1 MEKDRVQGY
10 VAGLEQIVKNN
21 HLSLRETTAQL
32 QEICQLVHPDKS
44 VPPQVIL
51 DIRKTYKEI
60 QDQLTRIKGIQQLL
74 QGKYRPH
81 YRRDPLRDREIAEF
95 EFVAKNCYLKVE
107 FMLKEME
114 AKKKLREREHVVQ
127 SLSPRT
133 PMLWFRS
140 KENQRLLLGHL
151 QGLDGLNY
159 EIPTQWLARERR
171 KVTQASLRSLSL
183 FAVSG
188 EVGLIDQIHSHMR
201 LRKYDIAERYDPG
214 ELRGALTHLREI
226 SASEAVHAIRRFIE
240 NSEFSKPKCLLLSVR
255 SQKDLEKGAL
265 GIPEKY
271 LQTMTPGEV
280 KTFLV

>member
-226 SASEAVHAIRRFIE
+226 SASEAVHAIRRLIE

-255 SQKDLEKGAL
+255 SQRDLEKEAL

>member
-10 VAGLEQIVKNN
+10 VAGLEQIVKNS
-21 HLSLRETTAQL
+21 HLSLRETTAHL
-32 QEICQLVHPDKS
+32 QEIWQLVLPDKS

-60 QDQLTRIKGIQQLL
+60 QDHLTRIKGVQQLL

-81 YRRDPLRDREIAEF
+81 YRRDPLREREIAEF
-95 EFVAKNCYLKVE
+95 ELVAKNCYLKVD

-114 AKKKLREREHVVQ
+114 AKKKLSEREHVIQ
-127 SLSPRT
+127 PLSPRP

-140 KENQRLLLGHL
+140 KENQRVLLGHL
-151 QGLDGLNY
+151 QRLGGLHY
-159 EIPTQWLARERR
+159 EISIQWLAQERR
-171 KVTQASLRSLSL
+171 KVAQASLRSLSL

-188 EVGLIDQIHSHMR
+188 EVMMIDQIQSHMR
-201 LRKYDIAERYDPG
+201 LRKHDIAERYDPG

-226 SASEAVHAIRRFIE
+226 SATEAVHAVRRLIE

-255 SQKDLEKGAL
+255 SQKDLENEAL
-265 GIPEKY
+265 GIPEKH
-271 LQTMTPGEV
+271 LETMTPGEV
-280 KTFLV
+280 KALFI